1 MQDSAS
7 SLPLSPE
14 DGFSLFLKLPL
25 YSMSLPSTGFSVLSV
40 LILRSLPRIWL
51 LSSFLTTPLM
61 FSALLIQL
69 DRWNTPTGTFWILLP
84 TTSTLLKLFIFLQC
98 GREGLVNQSHRHF
111 WEGNHKW
118 SQIEGRSPKEGQS
131 AGSLSWQSRPPAGW
145 PLNTMVSC
153 CCDSLPPP
161 KKKKIVSK
169 LFKRN
174 WSSWYRDPS
183 VRRGLSPP
191 WASSSIPL
199 FYSWGKWGPPCHPV
213 PPGPGSAGRV
223 LTLLPRSITLSLS
236 DFLSHVEMSLGTSGN
251 WKLR

>member
-25 YSMSLPSTGFSVLSV
+25 YSTSLPSTGFSVLSV

-161 KKKKIVSK
+161 KKKK
-169 LFKRN
+169 L
-174 WSSWYRDPS
+174 
-183 VRRGLSPP
+183 L
-191 WASSSIPL
+191 ASSL
-199 FYSWGKWGPPCHPV
+199 RETD
-213 PPGPGSAGRV
+213 PPGTGIPVSEGAFPPPGHLVQYPYFIVEENEAPLVTPCPQAQVQLAGY
-223 LTLLPRSITLSLS
+223 
-236 DFLSHVEMSLGTSGN
+236 
-251 WKLR
+251 